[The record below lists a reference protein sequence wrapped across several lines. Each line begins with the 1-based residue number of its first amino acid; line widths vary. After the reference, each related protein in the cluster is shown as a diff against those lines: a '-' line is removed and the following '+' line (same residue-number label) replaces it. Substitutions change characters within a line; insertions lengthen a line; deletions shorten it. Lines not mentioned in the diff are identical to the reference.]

1 MLWFAVKALKALVAG
16 QQDGFEL
23 KATFL
28 YTGIRVKHLEES
40 VRFYTGLLGMKETG
54 RNKIEAT
61 GGTVVGLKS
70 AEGGPELELNYY
82 PKGNRYA
89 TKYATGEGLDH
100 LAFKVEDL
108 DKALGEFAKAGHRA
122 VLEIKGSSSRWAY
135 VKDPNGIWI
144 ELFA

>member
-1 MLWFAVKALKALVAG
+1 
-16 QQDGFEL
+16 L

-28 YTGIRVKHLEES
+28 YTGIRVKNLEES
-40 VRFYTGLLGMKETG
+40 VKFYTTMLEMKETG
-54 RNKIEAT
+54 RNKIGAT

-70 AEGGPELELNYY
+70 AEGGHELELNYY
-82 PKGNRYA
+82 PRGNRHA
-89 TKYATGEGLDH
+89 TKYASGEGLDH

-108 DKALGEFAKAGHRA
+108 DKALAEFAKAGHRT
-122 VLEIKGSSSRWAY
+122 VLDVKGPSSRWAY

>member
-1 MLWFAVKALKALVAG
+1 LKS
-16 QQDGFEL
+16 
-23 KATFL
+23 TFL
-28 YTGIRVKHLEES
+28 YTGIRVKNLEES
-40 VRFYTGLLGMKETG
+40 VKFYTSLLGMKETG

-70 AEGGPELELNYY
+70 VQGGQELELNYY

-89 TKYATGEGLDH
+89 TKYTAGEGLDH

-108 DKALGEFAKAGHRA
+108 DKVLADFAKEGHRT
-122 VLEIKGSSSRWAY
+122 VFEIKGSSSRWAY
-135 VKDPNGIWI
+135 VEDPNGIWI

>member
-1 MLWFAVKALKALVAG
+1 M
-16 QQDGFEL
+16 

-28 YTGIRVKHLEES
+28 YTGIRVKNLEES
-40 VRFYTGLLGMKETG
+40 VKFYTGLLGMKETG

-70 AEGGPELELNYY
+70 VEGGQDLELNYY
-82 PKGNRYA
+82 PRGNKYA
-89 TKYATGEGLDH
+89 TKYAAGEGLDH
-100 LAFKVEDL
+100 LAFKVDDL
-108 DKALGEFAKAGHRA
+108 GKALAEFAKAGHRP
-122 VLEIKGSSSRWAY
+122 VLEVKGSSSRWAY

>member
-1 MLWFAVKALKALVAG
+1 M
-16 QQDGFEL
+16 

-28 YTGIRVKHLEES
+28 YTGIRVKDLEES
-40 VRFYTGLLGMKETG
+40 VKFYTGLLGMKEKG
-54 RNKIEAT
+54 RNKIDAT

-70 AEGGPELELNYY
+70 VEEGQDLELNHY

-89 TKYATGEGLDH
+89 TKYAAGEGLDH
-100 LAFKVEDL
+100 LAFKVDDL
-108 DKALGEFAKAGHRA
+108 DKALAEFAKAGHRA
-122 VLEIKGSSSRWAY
+122 VLEIKSTSSRWAY

>member
-1 MLWFAVKALKALVAG
+1 M
-16 QQDGFEL
+16 

-28 YTGIRVKHLEES
+28 YTGIRVRNLEES
-40 VRFYTGLLGMKETG
+40 VKFYTGLLGMKETG
-54 RNKIEAT
+54 RNKIDAT

-70 AEGGPELELNYY
+70 VEGGQDLELNYY
-82 PKGNRYA
+82 PRGNKYA
-89 TKYATGEGLDH
+89 TKYAAGEGLDH

-108 DKALGEFAKAGHRA
+108 DKALVEFAKAGHRA
-122 VLEIKGSSSRWAY
+122 VLEIKASSSRWAY

>member
-1 MLWFAVKALKALVAG
+1 
-16 QQDGFEL
+16 
-23 KATFL
+23 
-28 YTGIRVKHLEES
+28 
-40 VRFYTGLLGMKETG
+40 MKETG

-70 AEGGPELELNYY
+70 VGGGQELELNYY
-82 PKGNRYA
+82 PEGNKYA
-89 TKYATGEGLDH
+89 TKYTAGEGLDH

-108 DKALGEFAKAGHRA
+108 DRVLADFAKVGHRT

-135 VKDPNGIWI
+135 VEDPNGIWI